1 MLSPINQEC
10 DTMGENQF
18 DPIHQQKD
26 YILDSL
32 DAEPVGYGNLQ
43 RECPNQ
49 MATPAIRVE
58 YEMQNEAQNW

>member
-1 MLSPINQEC
+1 
-10 DTMGENQF
+10 MGENQF